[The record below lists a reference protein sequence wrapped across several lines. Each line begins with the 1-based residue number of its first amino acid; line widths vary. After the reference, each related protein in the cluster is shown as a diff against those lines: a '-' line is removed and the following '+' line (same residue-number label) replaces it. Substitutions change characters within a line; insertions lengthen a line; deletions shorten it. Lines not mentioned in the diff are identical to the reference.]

1 MITVDT
7 YVNERECEF
16 KGEKYIVRDNGAV
29 MRLSKKNY
37 RKRKLDNKWTF
48 GVGDKTTGYLKFSSI
63 PIHRIIAT
71 AFLGSPKDSN
81 YVVDH
86 INTNRQDNTPGNL
99 RWVTRFE
106 NVFLNPITCRNLDH
120 EFHSALADVVGELTL
135 DGGVLLALLCGEL
148 EGGDFEVGPLVR
160 LVELGRLVV
169 EHLLVVVRQ
178 VVAGIAAGDVLDRQ
192 AVLHRRRGRT
202 GIDLDPGVVLR
213 VLVVPLR
220 QCLPDGGLAVKT
232 DGAGIGPCP
241 CLALESVALQ
251 EGSLKAVHEVE
262 VAHDGVGVGA
272 LAGDHDP
279 SDARVLEEDDGV
291 LLTLRALQGRD
302 GAVVVEAIAT
312 DGGELASPATCHEA
326 NGRLG
331 RALDEL
337 GQLAG
342 ILGEGAVVEEA
353 FAVELVDERQ
363 AFAEGGLVDGGVDL
377 AVVHQEADVADGAR
391 VDVGVEVTV
400 DEGVEEEAL
409 DVVAPADDRTGQG
422 NLVGLA
428 VSVRILRLDGLEHRV
443 ELIDGGRGLQAQLVE
458 EGLVDKELCLV
469 RAVVAALEAGQRVD
483 VAVDVGHV
491 ADAAG
496 ELLEC
501 LHQVGHPLLR
511 VVLVQRKEEPF
522 LGAVVG
528 LLVKA
533 DAKAKEGVGVVAA
546 GEYQCELLSGRLLG
560 DHDEVHLHT
569 GHLLHVLGEAVGVV
583 VFDARGLGH
592 HDVDGDGALYDR
604 IGPEWGILDLRRG
617 RGGLRPLG
625 QESGRHQEG
634 DDQYDQCCLSHSI
647 PPNNLSCRAA
657 GTS

>member
-1 MITVDT
+1 M
-7 YVNERECEF
+7 
-16 KGEKYIVRDNGAV
+16 
-29 MRLSKKNY
+29 
-37 RKRKLDNKWTF
+37 
-48 GVGDKTTGYLKFSSI
+48 
-63 PIHRIIAT
+63 
-71 AFLGSPKDSN
+71 
-81 YVVDH
+81 
-86 INTNRQDNTPGNL
+86 
-99 RWVTRFE
+99 
-106 NVFLNPITCRNLDH
+106 
-120 EFHSALADVVGELTL
+120 
-135 DGGVLLALLCGEL
+135 
-148 EGGDFEVGPLVR
+148 
-160 LVELGRLVV
+160 
-169 EHLLVVVRQ
+169 
-178 VVAGIAAGDVLDRQ
+178 
-192 AVLHRRRGRT
+192 
-202 GIDLDPGVVLR
+202 
-213 VLVVPLR
+213 
-220 QCLPDGGLAVKT
+220 
-232 DGAGIGPCP
+232 
-241 CLALESVALQ
+241 
-251 EGSLKAVHEVE
+251 
-262 VAHDGVGVGA
+262 
-272 LAGDHDP
+272 
-279 SDARVLEEDDGV
+279 
-291 LLTLRALQGRD
+291 
-302 GAVVVEAIAT
+302 
-312 DGGELASPATCHEA
+312 
-326 NGRLG
+326 
-331 RALDEL
+331 
-337 GQLAG
+337 
-342 ILGEGAVVEEA
+342 
-353 FAVELVDERQ
+353 
-363 AFAEGGLVDGGVDL
+363 
-377 AVVHQEADVADGAR
+377 
-391 VDVGVEVTV
+391 
-400 DEGVEEEAL
+400 
-409 DVVAPADDRTGQG
+409 VAPADDRTGQG

-491 ADAAG
+491 PDAAG

-501 LHQVGHPLLR
+501 LHQVGHPLGG

-583 VFDARGLGH
+583 VFDAWGLGH

-604 IGPEWGILDLRRG
+604 IGPERGILDLRRG